1 MSVYI
6 LVSMYWDSSGRVQ
19 DRLLRV
25 ISPRSSLPD
34 GVMKYISDNGKTLI
48 NWLDYTYSEAYVD
61 IQVCDMTDS
70 SVDPQYL
77 YHLKLSTTD
86 GPPPS
91 L

>member
-1 MSVYI
+1 
-6 LVSMYWDSSGRVQ
+6 
-19 DRLLRV
+19 
-25 ISPRSSLPD
+25 
-34 GVMKYISDNGKTLI
+34 MKYISDNGKTLT
-48 NWLDYTYSEAYVD
+48 NWLGYTYLEGYAD

-77 YHLKLSTTD
+77 YYLNLSTTD

>member
-1 MSVYI
+1 M
-6 LVSMYWDSSGRVQ
+6 Q

-34 GVMKYISDNGKTLI
+34 GVMKYISDNGKTLT
-48 NWLDYTYSEAYVD
+48 NWLGYSYSEGYAD

-70 SVDPQYL
+70 SVDPKYL
-77 YHLKLSTTD
+77 YYLNLSTTD

>member
-6 LVSMYWDSSGRVQ
+6 LVSTYRDSSGRVQ

-25 ISPRSSLPD
+25 ISPRSSLLD
-34 GVMKYISDNGKTLI
+34 GVVKYISDNGKTLT
-48 NWLDYTYSEAYVD
+48 NWLCCAYSEGYAD

-70 SVDPQYL
+70 SVDSQYL
-77 YHLKLSTTD
+77 YNLNLSTTD
-86 GPPPS
+86 GPPLS

>member
-6 LVSMYWDSSGRVQ
+6 LVSTYWDSSGRVQ

-34 GVMKYISDNGKTLI
+34 GVTKYISDNGKTLT
-48 NWLDYTYSEAYVD
+48 NWLGYTYSEGYAD

-77 YHLKLSTTD
+77 YYLNLSTTD